1 MRRLTMTQKKMIAR
15 ERSITPSLL
24 QALEKQND
32 YETLYQDAYR
42 FHGDL
47 QVQRQA
53 QTIYRCMN
61 FNQQKH
67 YNEEKYIKD
76 WR

>member
-1 MRRLTMTQKKMIAR
+1 MRRLTMTQKRMIAR
-15 ERSITPSLL
+15 ERNITPSLL

-42 FHGDL
+42 FHCDL

-61 FNQQKH
+61 FNQQKY
-67 YNEEKYIKD
+67 YNEDKYIKD